1 MSSMVKDL
9 DNYGLNTSSS
19 SFAMSAQDLQY
30 SLAMQQ
36 IGNMPRQQLP
46 SGAGSGG
53 ACMPQQGGS
62 SAMRGQPG
70 NSGSVY
76 KGGNSG
82 TGFPDAGTGSVQKHQ
97 NSSTNQQED
106 IPMGQQGTSSS
117 MHLQGTGRLL
127 HKDRGSTSGY
137 RARKKSNMAGLS
149 DQLDAFYAS
158 IETDIA
164 EELSLSSM
172 QQSLDAHDADQQS
185 SMVSSSTQQTSLM
198 SSDLQQTIG
207 QKLREISREMV
218 TGVSTLGKGSMS
230 QATSLSISQS
240 VSQEADSSTPTLQL
254 VQDAGGVKPSSEFA
268 DEDTGYCKLCNVY
281 FTSAPVG

>member
-1 MSSMVKDL
+1 
-9 DNYGLNTSSS
+9 
-19 SFAMSAQDLQY
+19 
-30 SLAMQQ
+30 
-36 IGNMPRQQLP
+36 
-46 SGAGSGG
+46 
-53 ACMPQQGGS
+53 
-62 SAMRGQPG
+62 
-70 NSGSVY
+70 
-76 KGGNSG
+76 
-82 TGFPDAGTGSVQKHQ
+82 
-97 NSSTNQQED
+97 
-106 IPMGQQGTSSS
+106 MGQQGASSS
-117 MHLQGTGRLL
+117 VHLQGTGRLL
-127 HKDRGSTSGY
+127 HKDGGSTSGY

-158 IETDIA
+158 VETNIT
-164 EELSLSSM
+164 EEKLSLSSM

-254 VQDAGGVKPSSEFA
+254 VRDAGGVKPSSKFA